1 MISELS
7 CLFNL
12 ISPNLC
18 LVYFGF
24 LYWYFLFGKKSLP
37 LMSRFVF
44 AFAHEGMYCKIV
56 IIMVRDCLCSCSG
69 NLFLPHVLHV
79 SLMYLKKKKKKASVW
94 FQTHVLGFSL
104 RHGAFSYQLLQLF
117 FTLIT
122 CRHSSGLKDDLS
134 IKSVFI

>member
-79 SLMYLKKKKKKASVW
+79 SLMYLKKKKKKRQSGSKLMFSV
-94 FQTHVLGFSL
+94 SL
-104 RHGAFSYQLLQLF
+104 SGTEHFHINCYNYFLL
-117 FTLIT
+117 
-122 CRHSSGLKDDLS
+122 
-134 IKSVFI
+134 